1 MWVNTLTGE
10 RFMLFDLVIAF
21 FKFYT
26 MRVFFL
32 CVLQLQF
39 YKKKKYTLNIDS
51 TSVVTFTTLGR
62 IQLENEDAYV
72 CKSKA
77 TVYMYILV
85 YLSMLTIINILF
97 WDKADLG
104 AFLVNWSC
112 LIQNHTWIH
121 EMSFSKKE
129 EAMTE
134 MMWLF
139 ISKYEL

>member
-1 MWVNTLTGE
+1 MSKYINRWKIH
-10 RFMLFDLVIAF
+10 VIWF
-21 FKFYT
+21 GNCIFQILYNEG
-26 MRVFFL
+26 FFL

-39 YKKKKYTLNIDS
+39 YQKKLYIKKKNIDS
-51 TSVVTFTTLGR
+51 TSVVAFTTLGR
-62 IQLENEDAYV
+62 IQLENDDAYV

-77 TVYMYILV
+77 TVYILV

-121 EMSFSKKE
+121 EMSLSKKE

-134 MMWLF
+134 MMWLI
-139 ISKYEL
+139 ISKYE

>member
-1 MWVNTLTGE
+1 MSKYINRWKIH
-10 RFMLFDLVIAF
+10 VIWF
-21 FKFYT
+21 GNCIFQILYNEG
-26 MRVFFL
+26 FFL

-121 EMSFSKKE
+121 EMSLSKKE

-134 MMWLF
+134 MMWLI

>member
-1 MWVNTLTGE
+1 MSKYINRWKIH
-10 RFMLFDLVIAF
+10 VIWF
-21 FKFYT
+21 GNCIFQILYNEG
-26 MRVFFL
+26 FFL

-62 IQLENEDAYV
+62 IQLENDDAYV

-77 TVYMYILV
+77 TVYILV

-121 EMSFSKKE
+121 EMSLSKKE

-134 MMWLF
+134 MMWLI